1 MEPTDAEGDSARS
14 TVKRSHYSGAAS
26 ADECWIAAPSKRLNN
41 CWGAVPMEGNDR
53 ENLHPNT
60 GGDQT
65 SFGSQ
70 LNTSFENGNSSGTER
85 KVEDLNTGRTDSKLE
100 DVNTGSGVTRRVKR
114 VASTVKDKAAGLP
127 ALLADGLE
135 AGAEVLRKNRPSSAS
150 TTTGSSVA
158 IAEDSSITAVTDTLA
173 SGMQSSAE
181 WLRDADIDK
190 LKQGVE
196 KQVKEHPARS
206 LLVALGAG
214 YLIGK
219 ALRR

>member
-1 MEPTDAEGDSARS
+1 
-14 TVKRSHYSGAAS
+14 
-26 ADECWIAAPSKRLNN
+26 
-41 CWGAVPMEGNDR
+41 
-53 ENLHPNT
+53 
-60 GGDQT
+60 
-65 SFGSQ
+65 
-70 LNTSFENGNSSGTER
+70 
-85 KVEDLNTGRTDSKLE
+85 
-100 DVNTGSGVTRRVKR
+100 
-114 VASTVKDKAAGLP
+114 VKDKAAGLP

-135 AGAEVLRKNRPSSAS
+135 AGAEALRKNRPSSTS

-158 IAEDSSITAVTDTLA
+158 IADDSSITAVTDTLA